1 MSVSRRKKLPVELT
15 FASDRE
21 QNQTTLFTDISRDQI
36 LNEIDVGGVSTLAN
50 ARNQAYSN
58 TFSPTV
64 KRGEGGKREGVPGRS
79 QNDKSVSS
87 GPLISRDTQFLENVS
102 SRELESSS
110 GPVKNVSGSMLGQRM
125 AR

>member
-1 MSVSRRKKLPVELT
+1 MSVSRWKKLPIELT

-64 KRGEGGKREGVPGRS
+64 KRGRAEREKVYLADRRTIN
-79 QNDKSVSS
+79 QSV
-87 GPLISRDTQFLENVS
+87 LVR
-102 SRELESSS
+102 
-110 GPVKNVSGSMLGQRM
+110 
-125 AR
+125 